1 MLYNGQGT
9 ARRQARKQN
18 QNINTMKMQMIQQ
31 NERPS
36 IDELIELETEQI
48 RAASIERDIQLAEK
62 EAEKLGI
69 EAGSNAA
76 QWFAQDNWGGRVT
89 RGEKEAARAFL
100 DALNDGGELPEP
112 PNLSGE
118 WADSETPA
126 SLMESLF
133 GYDWQDTPEFV
144 EAQDE
149 LCQAWEDACTE
160 AFLSELARSA
170 ESVLQD

>member
-1 MLYNGQGT
+1 MGRAGT
-9 ARRQARKQN
+9 TPARKQKPEKH
-18 QNINTMKMQMIQQ
+18 TMHTQTMQMIQQ

-76 QWFAQDNWGGRVT
+76 QWAEQDLWGGRVT
-89 RGEKEAARAFL
+89 RGEKEAAQAFL

-126 SLMESLF
+126 SLMVKLLGE
-133 GYDWQDTPEFV
+133 DWEDVPEYV

-149 LCQAWEDACTE
+149 MCQAWEDACTE